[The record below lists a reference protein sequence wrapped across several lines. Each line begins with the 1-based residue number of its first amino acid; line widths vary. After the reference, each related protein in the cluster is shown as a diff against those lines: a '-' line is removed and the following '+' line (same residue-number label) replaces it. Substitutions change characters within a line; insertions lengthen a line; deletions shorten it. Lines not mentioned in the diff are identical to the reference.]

1 MIPLLR
7 GYDAGAASAAAIDNK
22 AAAARALFR
31 RLKVCRS
38 LDASKRRY
46 GRSIECGAIGPEL
59 RSVTWTIPALLQR
72 IPMHDAAEVGAAR
85 RMQMQR
91 AVLIAAGGNLF

>member
-7 GYDAGAASAAAIDNK
+7 GYDAGAVGAPAIYNK
-22 AAAARALFR
+22 LYLRALFR
-31 RLKVCRS
+31 RLKVWRS

-46 GRSIECGAIGPEL
+46 GRSIECGAIGREL

-72 IPMHDAAEVGAAR
+72 IPMYDAAEVSAAR

-91 AVLIAAGGNLF
+91 AILVAAGGNLF